1 MLNQKFSDV
10 LCSFVKSKDLLTRA
24 EWYLTIEH
32 EVRYHIMSKQN
43 TLSASLHAQI
53 KNKEN

>member
-24 EWYLTIEH
+24 EWYLTMGYG
-32 EVRYHIMSKQN
+32 VRYIMSKQN

-53 KNKEN
+53 KKKEN